1 MRHIKI
7 YKMPKV
13 LLSGIKNKCVSVVYA
28 KFLSYKD
35 TTPFSRYSRTRTT
48 HKSPN
53 LGLYGFY
60 GGGDS

>member
-1 MRHIKI
+1 
-7 YKMPKV
+7 MPKV